1 MKNLSLVFIA
11 LILIWA
17 GIVLGLLRHGGVFP
31 FDLVF
36 SQFLQAHQPQWLL
49 IFNLFVSGFDFFL
62 LPLAFFLFLLNRKK
76 HFLEAVLILL
86 SGFSFLLVFLMKKGF
101 NLPCPA
107 PPAVKLLFSF
117 ARPRTAC
124 YPSGHVFDYVVFFG
138 LLICLRRKIFQS
150 IWIQQVVL
158 GLGLFLITLVGISRI
173 FLGAHWLTDVLG
185 GYFFGLGWLL
195 ILCFFKKLK
204 N

>member
-1 MKNLSLVFIA
+1 MA
-11 LILIWA
+11 LILIGV

-49 IFNLFVSGFDFFL
+49 FFNLFISGFDFFL
-62 LPLAFFLFLLNRKK
+62 LPLALALFLLKK
-76 HFLEAVLILL
+76 KKYPKEAILILV
-86 SGFSFLLVFLMKKGF
+86 SGFSFVLVSLMKRGF
-101 NLPCPA
+101 SLPCPA

-117 ARPRTAC
+117 ARQRTAC
-124 YPSGHVFDYVVFFG
+124 YPSGHVFDYVGFFG
-138 LLICLRRKIFQS
+138 LLICLRRRIFQS
-150 IWIQQVVL
+150 IWLQQAIF

-185 GYFFGLGWLL
+185 GYFLGLGWLL
-195 ILCFFKKLK
+195 ILCFLKKLK
-204 N
+204 D